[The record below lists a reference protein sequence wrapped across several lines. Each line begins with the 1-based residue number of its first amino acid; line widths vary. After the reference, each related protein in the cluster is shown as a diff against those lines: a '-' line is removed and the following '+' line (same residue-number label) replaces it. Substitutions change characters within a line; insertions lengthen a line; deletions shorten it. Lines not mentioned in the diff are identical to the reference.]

1 MLFSAL
7 RCMHIHGQSACADP
21 GMDPGHPE
29 GALWKILASSEPP
42 TNGSSSSSVL
52 ERADGESGSSASR
65 SPRPSPSGASA
76 SASMIHVRR
85 ASVSADH
92 HLLTCSPKESAGTA
106 SAGERDGGPEP
117 RSSTQRLRRER
128 PTMVKGAVSERE
140 SKRRAEAPVVRRE
153 WPERRHVERAC
164 VGHAPMTAPI
174 RHASGSQW
182 HARALHGRQATCL
195 SRKPHGCWPVGHTRS
210 LAASSR

>member
-1 MLFSAL
+1 MCDIRAIPWGGRGGGAPAGGRRCAQRTAFRIRDTGVAASWRRLGGAAPRQAPSPRAAAPRIISRCRCTARCFS
-7 RCMHIHGQSACADP
+7 
-21 GMDPGHPE
+21 
-29 GALWKILASSEPP
+29 SSE
-42 TNGSSSSSVL
+42 GSAPWSTP
-52 ERADGESGSSASR
+52 SSAGAI
-65 SPRPSPSGASA
+65 PSSA
-76 SASMIHVRR
+76 EA
-85 ASVSADH
+85 
-92 HLLTCSPKESAGTA
+92 
-106 SAGERDGGPEP
+106 AGERDGGPEP

-128 PTMVKGAVSERE
+128 PTMAKGAVSERE